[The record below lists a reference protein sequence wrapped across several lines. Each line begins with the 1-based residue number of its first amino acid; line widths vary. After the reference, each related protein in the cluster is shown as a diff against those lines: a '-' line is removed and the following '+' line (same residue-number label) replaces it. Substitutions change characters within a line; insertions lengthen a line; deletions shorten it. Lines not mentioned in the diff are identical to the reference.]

1 MEEARAVKEQG
12 TMQIALI
19 SHDSKKELMLQF
31 CIAYSSVLRNHRLF
45 STMFTSKMLN
55 AKAKLKVQS
64 FLSSLSG
71 GVQQIAARVACN
83 EIDLLIYFRDPNERT
98 SGEGTEQELFRLCD
112 AYSIPYATNI
122 ATAEVLIQGL
132 RRGDFAWR
140 NLLKADKNL

>member
-1 MEEARAVKEQG
+1 MQETKAIEEQG
-12 TMQIALI
+12 TIRIALI

-55 AKAKLKVQS
+55 VKVKLKVQS
-64 FLSSLSG
+64 FLSSLGG

-98 SGEGTEQELFRLCD
+98 SSESTEQELFRLCD
-112 AYSIPYATNI
+112 VYSIPYATNI
-122 ATAEVLIQGL
+122 ATAEVLIHGL
-132 RRGDFAWR
+132 KRGDFAWR
-140 NLLKADKNL
+140 SLLRAGKGL